1 MKKRLLAYLCA
12 LVVALAAGGCATFD
26 TGAGTSTSTA
36 SVTTAP
42 ETASAPDATSGAPS
56 ARQPE
61 TTSKAPSASQPAA
74 SQPAA
79 GAPTTGAPTTSKA
92 PSASQPASS
101 QAAHAQTVYWGHTGE
116 KVHISPNCRTIKNG
130 ALSGTL
136 AEARAAGRGDWC
148 KVCSKGWS
156 DERLKSEGNPNAD

>member
-1 MKKRLLAYLCA
+1 MRPRGRFGGRGLRYVRYGSGYFHEHSVCDNCA
-12 LVVALAAGGCATFD
+12 RDGQRA
-26 TGAGTSTSTA
+26 
-36 SVTTAP
+36 
-42 ETASAPDATSGAPS
+42 